1 MAVDGREILPWD
13 ARLSFKKNCRI
24 SQWPIHSTNSWVV
37 NCVVEDL
44 KIVTFLSPASY
55 SYWLV
60 VDLPL

>member
-37 NCVVEDL
+37 NCVVEDCDIFESSKVQL
-44 KIVTFLSPASY
+44 
-55 SYWLV
+55 LV
-60 VDLPL
+60 GG